1 MTGAMLAAHIQT
13 VLAATPAPSPTPGFD
28 QTTVTP
34 GVAGFLITFGVAAVA
49 LLLALD
55 MTRRIRRTRYREE
68 IRAKLEA
75 ERDGRQTP
83 GSGSTRNSGSGSTM
97 DPDGTGN
104 TTPTS
109 GTPDGPRIP

>member
-1 MTGAMLAAHIQT
+1 MTAAALAAHIQM

-75 ERDGRQTP
+75 ERDGRPAPGTTP
-83 GSGSTRNSGSGSTM
+83 GGPGDTA
-97 DPDGTGN
+97 P
-104 TTPTS
+104 TP
-109 GTPDGPRIP
+109 GTPDAPRTP

>member
-1 MTGAMLAAHIQT
+1 MTAAALAAHMQMVLVDA
-13 VLAATPAPSPTPGFD
+13 VLAATPSPTPGFD

-75 ERDGRQTP
+75 ERDGRPAP
-83 GSGSTRNSGSGSTM
+83 GT
-97 DPDGTGN
+97 DPDGTA
-104 TTPTS
+104 
-109 GTPDGPRIP
+109 GTIGTAEGPRTP

>member
-1 MTGAMLAAHIQT
+1 MTAAALAAHVQM
-13 VLAATPAPSPTPGFD
+13 VLAATPSPTPGFD

-75 ERDGRQTP
+75 ERDGRPAP
-83 GSGSTRNSGSGSTM
+83 GSGTG
-97 DPDGTGN
+97 PDGTTG
-104 TTPTS
+104 TAGGS
-109 GTPDGPRIP
+109 GTR